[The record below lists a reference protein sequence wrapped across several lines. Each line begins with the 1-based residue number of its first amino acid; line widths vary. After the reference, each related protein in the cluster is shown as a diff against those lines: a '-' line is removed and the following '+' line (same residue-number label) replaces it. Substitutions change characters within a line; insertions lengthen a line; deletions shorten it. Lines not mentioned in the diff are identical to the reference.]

1 MSIMVNKPEHCPR
14 FDWCNANLCPLD
26 PLLHKRRYYKE
37 ELCFYVREFAKIQSG
52 KARQEPNEIDE
63 AIIEMA
69 EKHFQ
74 LICKIGGT
82 KYRYKLNRASK
93 STSKKNTINIQ
104 RDQANLGGPVT
115 ENKGSRTEETKAA

>member
-1 MSIMVNKPEHCPR
+1 MSITVNKPEGCPR

-26 PLLHKRRYYKE
+26 QLLHKRKYYRE

-52 KARQEPNEIDE
+52 NSQESHNEIE
-63 AIIEMA
+63 QAIIEMA

-115 ENKGSRTEETKAA
+115 ENKGSEVVEN